1 MAPPPKGGPFY
12 IAGEE
17 LSVSVNPSR
26 TSATA
31 QPLIPRDV
39 FATFS
44 RRFRYAG
51 RSGIRIFGAGGPC
64 PVMGLA

>member
-12 IAGEE
+12 KAGEE
-17 LSVSVNPSR
+17 LSVSVNPSG

-44 RRFRYAG
+44 LRR
-51 RSGIRIFGAGGPC
+51 P
-64 PVMGLA
+64 